1 MPDAEFRSYYGRPI
15 LKEPAWKQPD
25 VPVYLFV
32 GGMAGVSAT
41 MSVVADAT
49 RHRGLAATGRYL
61 AAGGA
66 LVGVVELVHDLGRPE
81 RFLMMMRVF
90 KPTSPLSV
98 GSWILSPF
106 AGLAAAAA
114 AAQATGRLLW
124 LGRAAGVAAGALGP
138 AMATYTAVLLADTA
152 VPAWHEAYPE
162 LPFLFG
168 GSALTSAAGAA
179 LLLAPSAEHG
189 PPRRMA
195 VLGAALELAASRR
208 VEHRTG
214 LVGEPYRTGRGGALL
229 RAGRA
234 LTVAGVGL
242 AAVAGRAGRAARG
255 SGARRGSGAERGSG
269 AGRAG
274 RGSRSGPAGRGNR
287 LAAAAGGV
295 ALLAGGLATRFG
307 VFAAGVAATRDP
319 KYVVVPQR
327 ERMARRERPAQAEQP
342 AAQRERLTDR

>member
-1 MPDAEFRSYYGRPI
+1 MVPDAEFRSYYGRPI

-25 VPVYLFV
+25 VPLYLFA
-32 GGMAGVSAT
+32 GGLAGVSAT
-41 MSVVADAT
+41 MAVAADAT
-49 RHRGLAATGRYL
+49 RRPGLAAAARYA

-66 LVGVVELVHDLGRPE
+66 TAGVVALVHDLGRPS
-81 RFLMMMRVF
+81 RFLMMLRVF

-98 GSWILSPF
+98 GSWILAPF
-106 AGLAAAAA
+106 SGLTAAAAASQATGRLPAVGTAAGLAAA
-114 AAQATGRLLW
+114 
-124 LGRAAGVAAGALGP
+124 ALGP

-179 LLLAPSAEHG
+179 LLAAPAAEHG
-189 PPRRMA
+189 PVRRMA
-195 VLGAALELAASRR
+195 VLGAAMELAAARR

-234 LTVAGVGL
+234 LTAGGVIL
-242 AAVAGRAGRAARG
+242 AA
-255 SGARRGSGAERGSG
+255 
-269 AGRAG
+269 AG
-274 RGSRSGPAGRGNR
+274 RGRR
-287 LAAAAGGV
+287 LGAV

-307 VFAAGVAATRDP
+307 VFAAGVASTKDP
-319 KYVVVPQR
+319 KYVVVPQKERSDVLERGEHLR
-327 ERMARRERPAQAEQP
+327 E
-342 AAQRERLTDR
+342 